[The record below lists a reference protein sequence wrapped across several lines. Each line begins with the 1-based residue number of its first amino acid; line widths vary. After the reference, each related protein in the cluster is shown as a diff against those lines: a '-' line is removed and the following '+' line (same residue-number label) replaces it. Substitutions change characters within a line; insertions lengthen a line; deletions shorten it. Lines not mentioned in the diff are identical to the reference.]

1 MAVRGGSEKRRL
13 GGACCKTTVV
23 VVVGVRGTKAR
34 EKGFKEGVTQP
45 WAWTTPFAA
54 SAWA

>member
-1 MAVRGGSEKRRL
+1 VVV
-13 GGACCKTTVV
+13 VV